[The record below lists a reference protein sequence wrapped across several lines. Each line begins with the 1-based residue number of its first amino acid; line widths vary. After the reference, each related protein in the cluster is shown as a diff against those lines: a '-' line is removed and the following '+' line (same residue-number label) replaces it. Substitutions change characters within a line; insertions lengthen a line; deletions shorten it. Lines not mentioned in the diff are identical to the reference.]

1 MKAITQ
7 NSIGNAET
15 MYIGEVDIP
24 VLRENEVMVQVKAF
38 GVNRADILQRKG
50 KYPSPAGASPL
61 MWWPS
66 ARCSGWSCR
75 GR

>member
-50 KYPSPAGASPL
+50 NILLLQEPAL
-61 MWWPS
+61 
-66 ARCSGWSCR
+66 
-75 GR
+75 

>member
-24 VLRENEVMVQVKAF
+24 VLRENEVMVQVKA
-38 GVNRADILQRKG
+38 
-50 KYPSPAGASPL
+50 
-61 MWWPS
+61 
-66 ARCSGWSCR
+66 
-75 GR
+75 